1 MNAVPDD
8 SPFPPPLNS
17 ARRAPVPP
25 PKLPRATAGGV
36 GAVLL
41 LIALLLLPLWI
52 WFFCRIEP
60 GPGEI
65 AVLIRKTGQPLPSG
79 EIIATRPGFK
89 GIQLDVLPEG
99 RYFRN
104 PYTWSWRIEKITDIP
119 AGRLGVVTRLY
130 GENLPPGEIL
140 AREGTKG
147 ILPEVLLPGKYRI
160 NPYAYRVQLF
170 DAITIRPG
178 HVGIVTSLVGADG
191 LENDLP
197 AEQRNTFLV
206 TPGFKGVL
214 PEVKEAGTHYLNPF
228 VYHVVEV
235 SLQSQR
241 FEMSGEDSISFLTL
255 DGFIV
260 NVEGTIEFAIARE
273 GAALVTHRV
282 GDMEDILKKVI
293 LPRARGFSR
302 IEGSKNPA
310 IDYIVGETRQRFQDR
325 LEAHLRERCRPWGV
339 EVRSVLIRNIQ
350 PPEEIASI
358 IREREVA
365 VQDAKK
371 YEQQIEQAR
380 SRAELTR
387 QEMLALQNKAKVEA
401 ETLRIR
407 AVIQA
412 EQDQA
417 VRITAAEKELEV
429 ARLNLEAARFRAEAR
444 LKLAEAEQQVIRLDN
459 EAQAAVI
466 AQQSAAFGGAMNLAR
481 FALYEQLAP
490 RLRSVLSTDGP
501 NGLGAIF
508 LPLMPAEKAE
518 KEAGR

>member
-1 MNAVPDD
+1 MNDMPDD
-8 SPFPPPLNS
+8 SPFPPPLN
-17 ARRAPVPP
+17 AGRRTRAAPPP
-25 PKLPRATAGGV
+25 PKLPKATPGGAA
-36 GAVLL
+36 AVLL
-41 LIALLLLPLWI
+41 LAVLLLLPAWI
-52 WFFCRIEP
+52 WFGWRIEP
-60 GPGEI
+60 DAGEI
-65 AVLIRKTGQPLPSG
+65 AVLIRKTGKPLPSG
-79 EIIATRPGFK
+79 QIIATQPGYK

-147 ILPEVLLPGKYRI
+147 ILADILLPGKYRI
-160 NPYAYRVQLF
+160 NPYANRVQMF
-170 DAITIRPG
+170 DAMTIRPG

-206 TPGFKGVL
+206 SNGLKGVL

-228 VYHVVEV
+228 LYHVVEV

-241 FEMSGEDSISFLTL
+241 FEMSGDDSISFLTL

-260 NVEGTIEFAIARE
+260 NVEGTIEFAIDRE
-273 GAALVTHRV
+273 GAALLTHRV
-282 GDMEDILKKVI
+282 GDMDDILKKVI

-325 LEAHLRERCRPWGV
+325 LEAHLRERCQPWGV
-339 EVRSVLIRNIQ
+339 AVKSVLIRNIQ
-350 PPEEIASI
+350 PPDDIAAI

-371 YEQQIEQAR
+371 FERQIEQAK

-407 AVIQA
+407 AVIAA

-417 VRITAAEKELEV
+417 VKITAASKELEV

-444 LKLAEAEQQVIRLDN
+444 LRLAEAEQQVIRLDN
-459 EAQAAVI
+459 EAQAGVI
-466 AQQSAAFGGAMNLAR
+466 AEQSAAFGGAMNLAR

-490 RLRSVLSTDGP
+490 RITSILSTDGSE
-501 NGLGAIF
+501 GLGAIF
-508 LPLMPAEKAE
+508 RPLLPAG

>member
-1 MNAVPDD
+1 MNELPDD
-8 SPFPPPLNS
+8 SPFPPPLN
-17 ARRAPVPP
+17 AGRRMRAAPP
-25 PKLPRATAGGV
+25 PPRMPRATPGG
-36 GAVLL
+36 GAAVTLL
-41 LIALLLLPLWI
+41 VVLLLLPAWI
-52 WFFCRIEP
+52 WFGWRIEP
-60 GPGEI
+60 DAGEI
-65 AVLIRKTGQPLPSG
+65 AVLIRKTGESLPSG
-79 EIIATRPGFK
+79 EIIAARPGFK
-89 GIQLDVLPEG
+89 GIQLEVLPEG

-104 PYTWSWRIEKITDIP
+104 PYTWSWKIEKITDIP

-140 AREGTKG
+140 ARPGTKG
-147 ILPEVLLPGKYRI
+147 ILADILMPGKYRI
-160 NPYAYRVQLF
+160 NPYAERVQMF

-191 LENDLP
+191 LESDLP

-206 TPGFKGVL
+206 TAGLKGVL
-214 PEVKEAGTHYLNPF
+214 QDVKEAGTHYLNPF
-228 VYHVVEV
+228 LYHVVEV

-241 FEMSGEDSISFLTL
+241 FEMSGDDSISFLTQ

-282 GDMEDILKKVI
+282 GDMDDILKKVI

-325 LEAHLRERCRPWGV
+325 LETHLRERCQPWGV
-339 EVRSVLIRNIQ
+339 AVKSVLIRNIQ
-350 PPEEIASI
+350 PPEDIASI

-371 YEQQIEQAR
+371 FEQQIEQAK

-407 AVIQA
+407 AVISA

-417 VRITAAEKELEV
+417 VRITAAAKELEV
-429 ARLNLEAARFRAEAR
+429 AKLNLEAARFRAEAR
-444 LKLAEAEQQVIRLDN
+444 LKLADAEQQVIRLDN
-459 EAQAAVI
+459 EAQAGVI
-466 AQQSAAFGGAMNLAR
+466 AAQAAAFGGAMNLAR
-481 FALYEQLAP
+481 FALYENVAP
-490 RLRSVLSTDGP
+490 RITTILSADGP
-501 NGLGAIF
+501 EGLGAIF
-508 LPLMPAEKAE
+508 RPLLPAG